1 MPTTISIDPKIRD
14 RLKAYGTAGMTYN
27 QILAALMDNT
37 DREAFFAEVRRLAA
51 NPETES
57 WVRLEDVQ

>member
-51 NPETES
+51 DPDAES
-57 WVRLEDVQ
+57 WVRLEDIG